1 MTDSRRVR
9 VLHLIDGLGG
19 GGCERWLWDIVRLTP
34 PDAFEH
40 RIVTIHPDSGD
51 YVYAGRLRAL
61 GAYRQPTGPR
71 VLGLLGNK
79 IQDLAASARLIPL
92 RKALTFM
99 WRLACYCLAAW
110 ESLKALIKFRPDVV
124 HTHTYSG
131 FVAGLMVKAVC
142 GKPLVHTV
150 PAPFSSMKDAR
161 HGWMPALYARA
172 HRWVDR
178 FFTGVSYDELL
189 GMGIPA
195 SKLIFFSCG
204 VDLQAARSVQNERA
218 RYYAEIRRSLGIPE
232 DASIALS
239 VGRLHPSKGHLFALR
254 SLPLL
259 IQQFENLHWV
269 VLGEGF
275 QRAEL
280 EAHAKELGV
289 AEHVHLLGFQPE
301 PLPFYATA
309 NIYLRTTVFE
319 AENLSSYQ
327 AIAMGLPVVGFDT
340 GCETELVPK
349 VGNGIL
355 VPNRDGAAF
364 ASAIER
370 VLSLPDGGRAMGE
383 LGAEYSRKHF
393 DIRQVVSMFFS
404 VYSDLERGRIDR

>member
-1 MTDSRRVR
+1 

-34 PDAFEH
+34 ESFEH

-51 YVYAGRLRAL
+51 YVYADRLRAL
-61 GAYRQPTGPR
+61 GAYDQRSGPR
-71 VLGLLGNK
+71 LLNILLRK
-79 IQDLAASARLIPL
+79 IQDLTASARLVPL
-92 RKALTFM
+92 RKVLTLM
-99 WRLACYCLAAW
+99 WRLACYCLAAP
-110 ESLKALIKFRPDVV
+110 ELLKALIKFRPDVL
-124 HTHTYSG
+124 HAHTYNG
-131 FVAGLMVKAVC
+131 FVAGLIVKAVS

-150 PAPFSSMKDAR
+150 PASLRSMKDAR
-161 HGWMPALYARA
+161 HGWMPAFYARS
-172 HRWVDR
+172 HRWVNR

-195 SKLIFFSCG
+195 SKLIFFRCG
-204 VDLQAARSVQNERA
+204 VDLEATNAIRDERA
-218 RYYAEIRRSLGIPE
+218 RHYAQIRGSLGIPA
-232 DASIALS
+232 DARIALS
-239 VGRLHPSKGHLFALR
+239 VGRLHPSKGHLFALDAL
-254 SLPLL
+254 SLL
-259 IQQFENLHWV
+259 IPQFANLHWV

-280 EAHAKELGV
+280 EARAAELGV
-289 AEHVHLLGFQPE
+289 AEHVHLVGFQPE
-301 PLPFYATA
+301 PLPFYASA
-309 NIYLRTTVFE
+309 NIYLRTPVFE

-340 GCETELVPK
+340 GCETELIPE

-364 ASAIER
+364 ARAMARI
-370 VLSLPDGGRAMGE
+370 LSSPDGGRTTGE
-383 LGAEYSRKHF
+383 LGAEYGRKHF

-404 VYSDLERGRIDR
+404 VYSDLGEERRAGASRL